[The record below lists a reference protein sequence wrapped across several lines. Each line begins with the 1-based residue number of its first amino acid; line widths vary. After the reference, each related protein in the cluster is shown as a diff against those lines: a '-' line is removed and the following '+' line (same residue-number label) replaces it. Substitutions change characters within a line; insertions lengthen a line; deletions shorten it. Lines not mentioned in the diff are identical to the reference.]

1 MILLNT
7 RFNLEKDFNRKTFMD
22 IVKDW
27 INGSQYLTL
36 TVDDFDFESD
46 VDYQTESEDKTFKIV
61 INNYDSRFIFQV
73 INNDEGSIFDTVYVL
88 DDKSDEHSMFVQQ
101 NHTYETYAVGL
112 RDPELKVPNIL
123 KTIFWDEYGGMDG
136 SFVTDNKALVFRKSD
151 VKLAESIVKKQVEMI
166 NPIVYVS
173 PSQNGLYD
181 VNYDFLAQELMGQ
194 AHVVVEGSPRVAQA
208 VREATEGQNPFGGA
222 VNIYF
227 PGGHE
232 TRLLPKGKGFIYEII
247 RAVRKSLARIEAP
260 ENMNPIKLRQSH
272 NLERI
277 KNSTDSEFVELCEEM
292 LAEKDAAIDAIKK
305 ELDTVKQ
312 ELSASRAKSANL
324 QEGFEKSGDVNQN
337 AIVFDMDEKD
347 LYPDERKDIILKIL
361 QKEYNM
367 IKDDAN
373 AGTSRKCDVLRDVVE
388 HNFPSG
394 TDTGLIDT
402 IKRVLKDGVLSKEGI
417 GCLQDIGFGVGK
429 TGGDHYKLIFGD
441 DDRYSFICANTPS
454 DNRGAKNL
462 ISNIS
467 NTLFGF

>member
-7 RFNLEKDFNRKTFMD
+7 RFNLEKDFNRKTFMN

-173 PSQNGLYD
+173 PSQIRKFHLKTGDVIRGGLR
-181 VNYDFLAQELMGQ
+181 
-194 AHVVVEGSPRVAQA
+194 P
-208 VREATEGQNPFGGA
+208 
-222 VNIYF
+222 
-227 PGGHE
+227 
-232 TRLLPKGKGFIYEII
+232 
-247 RAVRKSLARIEAP
+247 
-260 ENMNPIKLRQSH
+260 
-272 NLERI
+272 
-277 KNSTDSEFVELCEEM
+277 
-292 LAEKDAAIDAIKK
+292 
-305 ELDTVKQ
+305 
-312 ELSASRAKSANL
+312 
-324 QEGFEKSGDVNQN
+324 KSGSDKFGALIHLDYV
-337 AIVFDMDEKD
+337 DSYKY
-347 LYPDERKDIILKIL
+347 LRCL
-361 QKEYNM
+361 
-367 IKDDAN
+367 IK
-373 AGTSRKCDVLRDVVE
+373 
-388 HNFPSG
+388 
-394 TDTGLIDT
+394 
-402 IKRVLKDGVLSKEGI
+402 
-417 GCLQDIGFGVGK
+417 
-429 TGGDHYKLIFGD
+429 Y
-441 DDRYSFICANTPS
+441 
-454 DNRGAKNL
+454 
-462 ISNIS
+462 
-467 NTLFGF
+467 